1 MSRYDRKRWWDGR
14 PQTRK
19 DRRKWYGIL
28 MTAHHAGWDELPYK
42 GAVFNVKII
51 YRYHIAEWK
60 RNCVFHLDQKMTL
73 EEAEVMCKLLN
84 AAEENKT

>member
-28 MTAHHAGWDELPYK
+28 EECMFVDHMFLK
-42 GAVFNVKII
+42 GGFVRPI
-51 YRYHIAEWK
+51 YRNEYRLAEWV
-60 RNCVFHLDQKMTL
+60 RGVVYYVDQKFTL
-73 EEAEVMCKLLN
+73 EEAEAMCKLLN

>member
-19 DRRKWYGIL
+19 DRRKWYGIV
-28 MTAHHAGWDELPYK
+28 
-42 GAVFNVKII
+42 VFKIYDTWEADAQLFFRPKVRI
-51 YRYHIAEWK
+51 EYRLAEWVK
-60 RNCVFHLDQKMTL
+60 GVVYHVDQKMPL